1 MGYATSVTAN
11 HGVAIG
17 TGSAVAADGG
27 VALGVGS
34 RVEGAN
40 AIALG
45 AGSLA
50 DRDDAV
56 SVGSAGNERQ
66 VTNVAAG
73 TQDTDAVNLEQLQE
87 VAKRSEERRVGKE
100 CVSTCRSRWSPYH

>member
-27 VALGVGS
+27 VALGIGS

-73 TQDTDAVNLEQLQE
+73 PQDTDAVNLEQLQG
-87 VAKRSEERRVGKE
+87 SEERRVGKA
-100 CVSTCRSRWSPYH
+100 CVITCSYRWSPNH

>member
-1 MGYATSVTAN
+1 MAMGYATSVTAN

-34 RVEGAN
+34 RVEGAT

-56 SVGSAGNERQ
+56 SVGSAGNARP
-66 VTNVAAG
+66 VPNVPAA
-73 TQDTDAVNLEQLQE
+73 TQDTAAANMAQQQDLDKAADNTTYF
-87 VAKRSEERRVGKE
+87 
-100 CVSTCRSRWSPYH
+100 STATTHPHTPTT